1 MTQEKPPPPG
11 GKRKRGTQVPTTA
24 PTPEMRQPTQGTQA
38 PGRARDVDDDLE
50 AARDRAIV
58 GDAHLEHGATVA
70 PGATREITR
79 EIPRDQPVRLDPLH
93 EFLAVYDEGDLAHV
107 VDFGAASQGGEDEKR
122 FLSFDLAGE
131 AYAASIM
138 DIREI
143 LKFVALTE
151 VPRAPREVL
160 GVLSKRGIVMP
171 VVDLGAIL
179 GLRPPDRRVERD
191 QRVLVAG
198 DNERVCGLRV
208 DRVHEVVRLAQ
219 RAIEDVPPSLGA
231 KNAHMLIGLGR
242 VAVEERAHRPAAGT
256 QVPAPVA
263 PQGAQRG
270 GRTRILILLDVPAVL
285 AHFSES
291 MGIAAQAPAST
302 SAFGSMGG
310 SLGGSMGG
318 GSIGGGGG

>member
-1 MTQEKPPPPG
+1 MIVGAVCAEGTDVKGEPKEP
-11 GKRKRGTQVPTTA
+11 KRKRTKNSQ
-24 PTPEMRQPTQGTQA
+24 TPQSSSQSSSPSPSPQASQA
-38 PGRARDVDDDLE
+38 PQRAIDAELE
-50 AARDRAIV
+50 AARDRAVV
-58 GDAHLEHGATVA
+58 GDGDEEMTEDFL
-70 PGATREITR
+70 RESTR
-79 EIPRDQPVRLDPLH
+79 EIPREVPVRLDPLH

-107 VDFGAASQGGEDEKR
+107 VDFGATSQAADDEKR

-143 LKFVALTE
+143 LKFASLTE

-179 GLRPPDRRVERD
+179 GLRPPEKKVDRD

-198 DNERVCGLRV
+198 DGERVCGLRV

-231 KNAHMLIGLGR
+231 RNAHMLIGLGR
-242 VAVEERAHRPAAGT
+242 VTVETRGAATRT
-256 QVPAPVA
+256 QM
-263 PQGAQRG
+263 
-270 GRTRILILLDVPAVL
+270 LILLDVPAVL
-285 AHFSES
+285 AHFSEA
-291 MGIAAQAPAST
+291 MGIAAAP
-302 SAFGSMGG
+302 GG
-310 SLGGSMGG
+310 SYGEGAT
-318 GSIGGGGG
+318 

>member
-1 MTQEKPPPPG
+1 MDILKARKKAQEAKEAKEREAAAAAAAAAAKETAKGQSAPPSEATEP
-11 GKRKRGTQVPTTA
+11 KRKRARHSQPPQPA
-24 PTPEMRQPTQGTQA
+24 QSTPPQ
-38 PGRARDVDDDLE
+38 RAIDAELE

-58 GDAHLEHGATVA
+58 GDDDDDDMTQDF
-70 PGATREITR
+70 PRESTR
-79 EIPRDQPVRLDPLH
+79 EIPREAPVRLDPLH

-107 VDFGAASQGGEDEKR
+107 VDFGATSQAADDEKR

-143 LKFVALTE
+143 LKFVSLTE

-179 GLRPPDRRVERD
+179 GLRPPDKRIDRD

-198 DNERVCGLRV
+198 DGERVCGLRV

-242 VAVEERAHRPAAGT
+242 VTVDIRGAAS
-256 QVPAPVA
+256 
-263 PQGAQRG
+263 
-270 GRTRILILLDVPAVL
+270 RTRMLILLDVPAVL

-291 MGIAAQAPAST
+291 MGIAAA
-302 SAFGSMGG
+302 GG
-310 SLGGSMGG
+310 AYGEGAT
-318 GSIGGGGG
+318 

>member
-1 MTQEKPPPPG
+1 MDILKARKKAQEAKEAKEREAAAAKEAAAKEA
-11 GKRKRGTQVPTTA
+11 GKTAAPSEATEPKRRRSSKTTH
-24 PTPEMRQPTQGTQA
+24 PTQA
-38 PGRARDVDDDLE
+38 PHAPHASQPSHASASQPPQRALDAELE

-58 GDAHLEHGATVA
+58 GDDDVTEDFPRGS
-70 PGATREITR
+70 TR
-79 EIPRDQPVRLDPLH
+79 EIPREAPIRLDPLH

-107 VDFGAASQGGEDEKR
+107 VDFGATSQAGDDEKR

-143 LKFVALTE
+143 LKFVSLTE

-179 GLRPPDRRVERD
+179 GLRPPDKRVDRD

-198 DNERVCGLRV
+198 DGERVCGLRV

-242 VAVEERAHRPAAGT
+242 VNVDVRGAAS
-256 QVPAPVA
+256 
-263 PQGAQRG
+263 
-270 GRTRILILLDVPAVL
+270 RTRMLILLDVPAVL

-291 MGIAAQAPAST
+291 MGIAAA
-302 SAFGSMGG
+302 GG
-310 SLGGSMGG
+310 AYGEGAT
-318 GSIGGGGG
+318 

>member
-1 MTQEKPPPPG
+1 MDIIKARKAKEAKEREAAAAKEAAARGQTNAPVEGEPT
-11 GKRKRGTQVPTTA
+11 KRKRA
-24 PTPEMRQPTQGTQA
+24 KHSQPPHSAAQA
-38 PGRARDVDDDLE
+38 GHSQLPQSQLPQPAQRGIDVELE

-58 GDAHLEHGATVA
+58 GEGDDDVTQDFPRESMREGA
-70 PGATREITR
+70 REA
-79 EIPRDQPVRLDPLH
+79 PVRLDPLH

-107 VDFGAASQGGEDEKR
+107 VDFGAPSQATDDEKR

-143 LKFVALTE
+143 LKFVSLTE

-179 GLRPPDRRVERD
+179 GLRSPEKRVDRD

-198 DNERVCGLRV
+198 DGERVCGLRV

-219 RAIEDVPPSLGA
+219 RGIEDVPPSLGA

-242 VAVEERAHRPAAGT
+242 VNVEIRGAAT
-256 QVPAPVA
+256 
-263 PQGAQRG
+263 
-270 GRTRILILLDVPAVL
+270 RTRMLILLDVPAVL
-285 AHFSES
+285 AHFSEA
-291 MGIAAQAPAST
+291 MGIAAA
-302 SAFGSMGG
+302 
-310 SLGGSMGG
+310 GG
-318 GSIGGGGG
+318 GVYGEGAT

>member
-1 MTQEKPPPPG
+1 MDILKARKKAQEAKEAKEREAAAKEAAAKAQTNPPSEAEP
-11 GKRKRGTQVPTTA
+11 KRKRSSKTT
-24 PTPEMRQPTQGTQA
+24 QPTQA
-38 PGRARDVDDDLE
+38 PQPAQPSQRTIDAELE

-58 GDAHLEHGATVA
+58 GDDDDDDVTQDFPRES
-70 PGATREITR
+70 TREIQR
-79 EIPRDQPVRLDPLH
+79 EAPIRLDPLH

-107 VDFGAASQGGEDEKR
+107 VDFGATSQAGDDEKR

-143 LKFVALTE
+143 LKFVSLTE

-179 GLRPPDRRVERD
+179 GLRPPDRRVDRD

-198 DNERVCGLRV
+198 EGERVCGLRV

-242 VAVEERAHRPAAGT
+242 VNVEVRGAAS
-256 QVPAPVA
+256 
-263 PQGAQRG
+263 
-270 GRTRILILLDVPAVL
+270 RTRMLILLDVPAVL

-291 MGIAAQAPAST
+291 MGIAAASGAYGEGAT
-302 SAFGSMGG
+302 
-310 SLGGSMGG
+310 
-318 GSIGGGGG
+318 

>member
-1 MTQEKPPPPG
+1 MDTPKPPRKDSAETTEAGKASSVVPT
-11 GKRKRGTQVPTTA
+11 KRKKRATV
-24 PTPEMRQPTQGTQA
+24 TPRHVDA
-38 PGRARDVDDDLE
+38 VDVEFE

-58 GDAHLEHGATVA
+58 DPPE
-70 PGATREITR
+70 RI
-79 EIPRDQPVRLDPLH
+79 DNVRIDPLQ
-93 EFLAVYDEGDLAHV
+93 EFLAVYDDGDLAHV
-107 VDFGAASQGGEDEKR
+107 VDFGASSADSEDEKR

-179 GLRPPDRRVERD
+179 GLRPPEKRVERD

-198 DNERVCGLRV
+198 DGERVCGLRV

-219 RAIEDVPPSLGA
+219 KGIEDVPASLGT

-242 VAVEERAHRPAAGT
+242 AASDGGG
-256 QVPAPVA
+256 AP
-263 PQGAQRG
+263 
-270 GRTRILILLDVPAVL
+270 RILILLDVPAVL
-285 AHFSES
+285 AHFSEA
-291 MGIAAQAPAST
+291 MGIAAAPTREPS
-302 SAFGSMGG
+302 
-310 SLGGSMGG
+310 
-318 GSIGGGGG
+318 

>member
-1 MTQEKPPPPG
+1 MDILKARKKAQEAKEAKEAKEREAKEREAKEDATQAQEPEPKH
-11 GKRKRGTQVPTTA
+11 KRGRA
-24 PTPEMRQPTQGTQA
+24 SQP
-38 PGRARDVDDDLE
+38 PRAAERDAVDDEEDDLE

-58 GDAHLEHGATVA
+58 GDDDAMQRRGGGTQGPRGAREVA
-70 PGATREITR
+70 PE
-79 EIPRDQPVRLDPLH
+79 QPPRLDPLH
-93 EFLAVYDEGDLAHV
+93 EFLAVYDEGDLVHV
-107 VDFGAASQGGEDEKR
+107 VDFGATSQVADDEKR

-160 GVLSKRGIVMP
+160 GVLSKRGVVMP

-179 GLRPPDRRVERD
+179 GLRPPDKRVNRD

-198 DNERVCGLRV
+198 AGERVCGLRV

-242 VAVEERAHRPAAGT
+242 VSVSVSASAAAASAAG
-256 QVPAPVA
+256 AA
-263 PQGAQRG
+263 
-270 GRTRILILLDVPAVL
+270 RTRMLILLDVPAVL
-285 AHFSES
+285 GHFSEA
-291 MGIAAQAPAST
+291 MGIAAAAGYGEAQNR
-302 SAFGSMGG
+302 
-310 SLGGSMGG
+310 
-318 GSIGGGGG
+318 